1 MTHPLYTSQ
10 DIEKATGS
18 TIVSEVSVTGV
29 SIDTRTLQKGDV
41 FIALKGEQHD
51 GHRFVAEALEKGAA
65 AVIVQDIP
73 ENLPEDAV
81 IITVSDTQQAL
92 WDLAAYNRARSNA
105 TYIGVTGSVGKSS
118 VKEMLYTVLKQQGD
132 AYVNPGNFN
141 NHIGLPLSL
150 ARMPQDATFGIY
162 ELGMNHAGE
171 IAALTRLLQSHI
183 AVITAVEAVHLEFFD
198 SVEGIA
204 HAKAEICEGVVQ
216 GGSIILPRDNPHY
229 PILLETA
236 KAHHID
242 TIYTFGKDASA
253 TLQLVQY
260 VSHASGEQVTAECD
274 GETLEYTLPL
284 RGEHQALNSL
294 VVLGIVH
301 ALNLPLA
308 QASAAF
314 TQITPMAGRGKRAHL
329 TLADM
334 PITLIDDSYNASPV
348 SMHAALVVLAQEKG
362 RKIAV
367 LGDMLE
373 LGDDEQQMHAALAQ
387 DIIASD
393 IDLVFT
399 AGTRIR
405 ALHDALP
412 SKVAA
417 AHHAAALDL
426 LPVLQQ
432 TLQEGDTILIKGSH
446 GSNMWQLVEALQH
459 ASENNQPETV
469 T

>member
-1 MTHPLYTSQ
+1 MTHPLYTSE
-10 DIEKATGS
+10 DIKKATGS
-18 TIVSEVSVTGV
+18 TPTGDIKATGV
-29 SIDTRTLQKGDV
+29 SIDTRTLQEGDI

-51 GHRFVAEALEKGAA
+51 GHRFVAEACEKGAA
-65 AVIVQDIP
+65 AVIVQAVP
-73 ENLPEDAV
+73 ANLPEDA
-81 IITVSDTQQAL
+81 ITITVSDTQQTL
-92 WDLAAYNRARSNA
+92 WDLAAYNRARSKA
-105 TYIGVTGSVGKSS
+105 TYIGVTGSVGKTS
-118 VKEMLYTVLKQQGD
+118 VKEMLYTVLKQQGS

-150 ARMPQDATFGIY
+150 ARMPQDARFGIY

-171 IAALTRLLQSHI
+171 ISVLTRLLRPHI

-216 GGSIILPRDNPHY
+216 GGTIILPCDNPHY

-242 TIYTFGKDASA
+242 TIYTFGKDTSA
-253 TLQLVQY
+253 TLQLVQHA
-260 VSHASGEQVTAECD
+260 SHASGEQVTAECD
-274 GETLEYTLPL
+274 GEALEYTLPL

-294 VVLGIVH
+294 VVLGVVH

-314 TQITPMAGRGKRAHL
+314 AQITPMAGRGQRAHL
-329 TLADM
+329 TLAGI

-348 SMHAALVVLAQEKG
+348 SMRAALAVLAQEKG

-387 DIIASD
+387 DIIASG

-399 AGTRIR
+399 AGTRMR

-412 SKVAA
+412 STVAA

-432 TLQEGDTILIKGSH
+432 TLQEGDAILIKGSH

-459 ASENNQPETV
+459 ASENSQSEAV